1 MKTEMVK
8 SKHADR
14 ITKHFKRKYSDVKT
28 SEAKNVTD
36 LYSKVIIRSK

>member
-8 SKHADR
+8 AKHADR

-28 SEAKNVTD
+28 TEAKTVTD
-36 LYSKVIIRSK
+36 V